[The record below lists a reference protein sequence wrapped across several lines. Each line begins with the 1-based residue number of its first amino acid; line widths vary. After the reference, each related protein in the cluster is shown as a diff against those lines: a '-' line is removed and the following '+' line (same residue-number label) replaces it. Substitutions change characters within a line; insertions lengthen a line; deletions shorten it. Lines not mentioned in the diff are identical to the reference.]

1 MKLKLIIASFC
12 LVALSVQAQ
21 ENKVQLVEQSES
33 NAVFY
38 VTVPYTKIKDMK
50 EDAQL
55 SVFKAIMYNGLEN
68 LNNGRPLI
76 QRNTTYTADFLNT
89 DKKKYSVFVK
99 GIYHEGGEK
108 DKKYNNHIIV
118 VVNYNSLLNT
128 LKRTGSIVN

>member
-55 SVFKAIMYNGLEN
+55 YVFKAIMYNGLEN

-89 DKKKYSVFVK
+89 DKKKYAVFVK

-108 DKKYNNHIIV
+108 DKKCNNHMIV